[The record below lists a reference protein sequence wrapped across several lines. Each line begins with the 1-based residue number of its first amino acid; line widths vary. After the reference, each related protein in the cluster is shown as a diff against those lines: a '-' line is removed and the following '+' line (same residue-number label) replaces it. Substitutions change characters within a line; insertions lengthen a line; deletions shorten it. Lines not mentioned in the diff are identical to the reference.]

1 MANKIGIL
9 YGGFYNYAEG
19 TSNIYSYD
27 ILVDEYGEPYVCVPV
42 FTSEQF
48 STKYLRNS
56 DLDKRLFLKGNDWVI
71 YSKDKDVVEA
81 ELKGY
86 RNGLMATLKRQL
98 TALEENPVRFVEH
111 LSAD

>member
-1 MANKIGIL
+1 MDKQIGVL
-9 YGGFYNYAEG
+9 YGGFYNYSEG

-27 ILVDEYGEPYVCVPV
+27 ILIDEYGESYVCVPV

-71 YSKDKDVVEA
+71 YSKDKEVVEA
-81 ELKGY
+81 ELAGY

-111 LSAD
+111 ISAD

>member
-9 YGGFYNYAEG
+9 YGGFYNYSEG

-27 ILVDEYGEPYVCVPV
+27 ILVDDYGEPCLCVPV

-48 STKYLRNS
+48 STKYLRKNE
-56 DLDKRLFLKGNDWVI
+56 LDKRLFLKGNDWVI
-71 YSKDKDVVEA
+71 YSKDKEVVEA
-81 ELKGY
+81 ELTGY

-98 TALEENPVRFVEH
+98 TALEEHPVRFVEH